1 MNEINMSRMM
11 SDLHRLAAQ
20 AQAKVPAAPTSIP
33 MDGTGQG
40 MAPGQVG
47 KSDEVSGFGSLFSKA
62 IKEVNNT
69 QQTAAKLKKAF
80 EAGEPNVDLPQV
92 MVASQKASV
101 AFEATLEVRKHLL
114 KVYQDVMSMQV

>member
-20 AQAKVPAAPTSIP
+20 AQAKVPVAPTS
-33 MDGTGQG
+33 MDGMGQG
-40 MAPGQVG
+40 LAPGKVG
-47 KSDEVSGFGSLFSKA
+47 QSDEISGFGSLFSKA

>member
-20 AQAKVPAAPTSIP
+20 AQAQAPAAPQGIEQ
-33 MDGTGQG
+33 GVGQITE
-40 MAPGQVG
+40 PGQVG
-47 KSDEVSGFGSLFSKA
+47 QSSETTSFGSLFTKA
-62 IKEVNNT
+62 INEVNSLQKNSGM
-69 QQTAAKLKKAF
+69 LKKAF
-80 EAGEPNVDLPQV
+80 EAGEPGVDLPQV

-114 KVYQDVMSMQV
+114 KAYQDVMSMSV